1 MNRVQGAGSEGEAL
15 RAAFRAMI
23 DVLGI
28 PLGAQSTD
36 LAADAAPFIEL
47 LIETRA
53 ALRKERQFALADQL
67 RDRLRDLGVALEDTP
82 EGTKWRLERGAPAS
96 SA

>member
-1 MNRVQGAGSEGEAL
+1 MQPE
-15 RAAFRAMI
+15 I

-28 PLGAQSTD
+28 PLVAHRID
-36 LAADAAPFIEL
+36 AAADAAPFIEL

-67 RDRLRDLGVALEDTP
+67 RDRLRDLGVALEDTAD
-82 EGTKWRLERGAPAS
+82 GTKWRLERGGPATPGRR
-96 SA
+96 